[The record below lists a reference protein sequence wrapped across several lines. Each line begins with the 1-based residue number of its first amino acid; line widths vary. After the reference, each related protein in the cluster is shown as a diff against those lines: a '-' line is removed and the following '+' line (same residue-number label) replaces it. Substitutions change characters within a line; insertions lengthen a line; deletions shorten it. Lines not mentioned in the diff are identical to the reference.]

1 MSFQRRFKPLF
12 ASRRMAVRV
21 TALTVLACGLS
32 GTNAH
37 AQITAA
43 NWGAITAPVYNTA
56 EPNPI
61 YAPFGPELFAGPQ
74 KFTADYYWG
83 VLPNGRR
90 VTPAGISVQVGM
102 NPLGSRLTPDGKYL
116 IVSSDDERDG
126 STTSLL
132 TTSTTVNGTAGQA
145 LKGGYSLTILD
156 ANSMTVVSQ
165 VANAA
170 RFFVGLQ
177 VTGNGDGTY
186 TVWASGGPDNN
197 IKLYSLNSAGI
208 ISSAPTQS
216 IPILPILPDNAG
228 YVSNYTPATNFNN
241 PAGTSQNLAS
251 VPSGFSGA
259 GAKITF
265 PAGSALSPDGR
276 FLYVACNGDNSLAV
290 IDTTSKTVV
299 KQVAVGYF
307 PYSVSVSGDGTK
319 VLVSNWGISEYK
331 FANATYDA
339 THKLTTLTAFG
350 APIAGGI
357 GNAPGSTNQPDG
369 FYVPFANAGATTAK
383 TSSVSI
389 LSAAG
394 ALGANAALL
403 GSLYQGQTGGLDSL
417 NQVGDTH
424 PSGTAICTKGAAAFL
439 YVTKANSDSLGIVS
453 LTNYRR
459 LPDVDLSPVSVSYTN
474 SLSGDTHRVHGA
486 YPNAIVVSADNTRA
500 YVAEAGLNS
509 VAVLDLVNPAKPKV
523 IGRIATGWYPTALS
537 LSVDGKTLFVVNAKG
552 IGEDKNP
559 SVNSTN
565 PGNPN
570 YTPNATGIESF
581 LDGNFIFG
589 SVQRIFLPSV
599 VLDNTTVLSN
609 NFSTQNGASLDT
621 SIVPLGGATG
631 SAKIKHVVFILHENK
646 TFDSMLGNLGGANGH
661 FGPFADTTFNNAS
674 GVATTNIQYT
684 GVSLNTQLLAKNFAT
699 AVNYYSDSEE
709 SDAGHQFA
717 ASGTATDYTEK
728 TLLVKGGRGLL
739 VNKNFEPEDYPEGG
753 YIFNNAARNGVSFK
767 DYGAM
772 IRIVGTD
779 TGASVPTSINDPG
792 NGNAGFPQVDAGNIL
807 HLPLNNLGDTESAV
821 SGLGQ
826 SYFLSLPI
834 LAVLG
839 TANSS
844 GEPHLDKNYP
854 GYNFN
859 ISDQR
864 RAKEFIKDF
873 DAMVANGTLPQFI
886 YLYQPNDHTGSVQA
900 TNITGTG
907 IQEIADGDV
916 GLGMAVQHIMK
927 KLDANGHS
935 LYYNDPTV
943 TGTDGKAGDGTGT
956 AIFITYD
963 DAQSSFDHVHQH
975 RTPLIV
981 VSPYAKVNT
990 TGTLNTGFVGTRHYV
1005 TASIVKTEELL
1016 LGLPPNNLGDL
1027 FATDLRDLFQPTYNG
1042 ITSSLFTGS
1051 NAFTRTVAYA
1061 PSREGKKIWA
1071 LAKKLD
1077 SSAPDRDSR
1086 RLGALTRLSLKADD
1100 LHKTYAKAHRLDT
1113 KSYRHAQ
1120 ANLYALAEHLV
1131 EGTAP
1136 RDSDD

>member
-1 MSFQRRFKPLF
+1 MSFRRRYKPLF
-12 ASRRMAVRV
+12 ASRRMTAARV
-21 TALTVLACGLS
+21 TTLAALACGLS
-32 GTNAH
+32 GANAG

-43 NWGAITAPVYNTA
+43 NWGAVTAPVYNTV
-56 EPNPI
+56 EPNLI

-90 VTPAGISVQVGM
+90 VTPAGVSVQVGM

-126 STTSLL
+126 TLTSLQ
-132 TTSTTVNGTAGQA
+132 TTSTVVNGTAAQA

-156 ANSMTVVSQ
+156 TSTMSVVSQ
-165 VANAA
+165 VANTA
-170 RFFVGLQ
+170 RFFIGLQ
-177 VTGNGDGTY
+177 VTSNLDGSY
-186 TVWASGGPDNN
+186 TIWASGGPDNN
-197 IKLYSLNSAGI
+197 IKLFSLSSSGI
-208 ISSAPTQS
+208 VSSAPAQT

-228 YVSNYTPATNFNN
+228 YVSNYTPASNFNN
-241 PAGTSQNLAS
+241 PAGTTQNLTS
-251 VPSGFSGA
+251 TPSGFSGA
-259 GAKITF
+259 GAKTTF

-290 IDTTSKTVV
+290 IDTTSKSVV
-299 KQVAVGYF
+299 KQVSVGYF
-307 PYSVSVSGDGTK
+307 PYGVSVSSDGTK
-319 VLVSNWGISEYK
+319 VLVSNWGVTEYK
-331 FANATYDA
+331 FANAVYDA

-350 APIAGGI
+350 AVIAGGAA
-357 GNAPGSTNQPDG
+357 GSAPGTVNQPNG
-369 FYVPFANAGATTAK
+369 FYVPVTNTGATTAK

-389 LSAAG
+389 LSVAG
-394 ALGANAALL
+394 AQGVNAALL
-403 GSLYQGQTGGLDSL
+403 GSLYQGQAGGLDAL
-417 NQVGDTH
+417 NLVGDTH
-424 PSGTAICTKGAAAFL
+424 PSGTAICTKGAVSVL

-459 LPDVDLSPVSVSYTN
+459 LPDVDLSPISVSYTN
-474 SLSGDTHRVHGA
+474 SGSGDVHKVHGA

-537 LSVDGKTLFVVNAKG
+537 LSADGNTLFIANAKG
-552 IGEDKNP
+552 VGEDKNP

-565 PGNPN
+565 PGSPN
-570 YTPNATGIESF
+570 FTPNATGIESF
-581 LDGNFIFG
+581 TDGNFIFG
-589 SVQRIFLPSV
+589 SVQRVFLPSLA
-599 VLDNTTVLSN
+599 LDNTTVLNN
-609 NFSTQNGASLDT
+609 NFATQNSANLDT
-621 SIVPLGGATG
+621 SVVPLGGSAG
-631 SAKIKHVVFILHENK
+631 SGKIKHVVFILHENK
-646 TFDSMLGNLGGANGH
+646 TFDSMLGNLSGH
-661 FGPFADTTFNNAS
+661 FGPFADTNVSSAA
-674 GVATTNIQYT
+674 GVASSNTQYT
-684 GVSLNTQLLAKNFAT
+684 GVSLNTQLLAKSFAT

-728 TLLVKGGRGLL
+728 TLLVKSGRGLL

-772 IRIVGTD
+772 IRIEGTD
-779 TGASVPTSINDPG
+779 TGTSVPTILNDPTSG
-792 NGNAGFPQVDAGNIL
+792 LAGFPQVDANNVL
-807 HLPLNNLGDTESAV
+807 HNPLTNLGDVDSTV

-826 SYFLSLPI
+826 SYFLALPV
-834 LAVLG
+834 LSVLG
-839 TANSS
+839 TSNPS
-844 GEPHLDKNYP
+844 GEPRLDKNYP

-864 RAKEFIKDF
+864 RAKEFIRDF
-873 DAMVANGTLPQFI
+873 DAMVANGTLPQFL
-886 YLYQPNDHTGSVQA
+886 YLYQPNDHTGSTQT
-900 TNITGTG
+900 TNLTGTG

-935 LYYNDPTV
+935 VYYNDPTV

-963 DAQSSFDHVHQH
+963 DAQSSFDHIHQH

-1005 TASIVKTEELL
+1005 TASVVKTEELL

-1027 FATDLRDLFQPTYNG
+1027 FATDLRDLFQPAYNG
-1042 ITSSLFTGS
+1042 ITYSLFTGS
-1051 NAFTRTVAYA
+1051 NSFTRVVKYT
-1061 PSREGKKIWA
+1061 PSSAGKRIWA

-1086 RLGALTRLSLKADD
+1086 RLGALTRLSMKADD
-1100 LHKTYAKAHRLDT
+1100 LYKTYAKAHRLDT

-1120 ANLYALAEHLV
+1120 ASLYGMAEHLV
-1131 EGTAP
+1131 EGSAP